1 MVDFKCDGL
10 MNERF
15 YTRRDLLLYLGCWLD
30 LTRSIMIWKRCI
42 GALAC
47 LWIQWVGL
55 FPKLPN
61 GWLVELVFY

>member
-42 GALAC
+42 GMFVDP
-47 LWIQWVGL
+47 VGW
-55 FPKLPN
+55 FVSEIAQ
-61 GWLVELVFY
+61 WLVG